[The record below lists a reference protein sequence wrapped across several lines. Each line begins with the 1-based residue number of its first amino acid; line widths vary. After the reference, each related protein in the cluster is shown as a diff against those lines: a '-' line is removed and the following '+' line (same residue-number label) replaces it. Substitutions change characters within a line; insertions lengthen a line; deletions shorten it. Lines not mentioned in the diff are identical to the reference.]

1 MSQSWQ
7 PSLDFEAAAN
17 AAEDGEALVIDV
29 DGFEGPLHLLLALAR
44 TQKVD
49 QNGKPLFN
57 VHLFGITET
66 SRDSISVKVPGE
78 PKGLGNFTPVKV
90 SGLVISDWDTGERH
104 GYSFR
109 ADAIETSAKA
119 TV

>member
-1 MSQSWQ
+1 MKMPIDTSAIQFVSAG
-7 PSLDFEAAAN
+7 PADPVLDYET
-17 AAEDGEALVIDV
+17 
-29 DGFEGPLHLLLALAR
+29 R

-66 SRDSISVKVPGE
+66 SRDSISVTVPGE
-78 PKGLGNFTPVKV
+78 PKGLGKFTPVKV
-90 SGLVISDWDTGERH
+90 TGLVVSDWDTGERH

-109 ADAIETSAKA
+109 AESIESTLKA
-119 TV
+119 TA

>member
-1 MSQSWQ
+1 MKMPIDTSAIQFVSAG
-7 PSLDFEAAAN
+7 PADPVLDYET
-17 AAEDGEALVIDV
+17 
-29 DGFEGPLHLLLALAR
+29 R

-109 ADAIETSAKA
+109 ADAVETSTKA
-119 TV
+119 PV

>member
-1 MSQSWQ
+1 MKMPIDTSAIQFVSAG
-7 PSLDFEAAAN
+7 PADPVLDFET
-17 AAEDGEALVIDV
+17 
-29 DGFEGPLHLLLALAR
+29 R

-90 SGLVISDWDTGERH
+90 TGLVIADWDTGERH